1 MKNKLLTI
9 SYKENKKASSDL
21 YNMITNLLAFSVII
35 FYYYINH
42 RQNIIIISK
51 IERLVR
57 YHPKFWKNRL
67 MN

>member
-35 FYYYINH
+35 
-42 RQNIIIISK
+42 SK